1 MPKEKQILFNM
12 DKRKLIFNT
21 GLHKN
26 LQPISQSLERTGSI
40 TTSNKQTSPHAI
52 NIAMQ
57 EKFDLLHDGNLSDI
71 RSSKSLNNQS
81 IVKNRSCIENK
92 EINFCET
99 EKDILKKNNFSVA
112 NKLLKTKALISK
124 QLNSQ
129 ILENISATSQQDN
142 NHLSGEGISITS
154 RSLHIANHT
163 VGRKRK
169 ITCSPEEA
177 SDSDLDFL
185 YNERTVIKK
194 KRNEILPDRNSQHV
208 AQNIN
213 HNHDFTEKKLSVV
226 SKSSVKPNIKSSI
239 SQKKQQDKYKE
250 SVSSTELKKYR
261 LNKDLEEC
269 RINTDEYFSKK
280 QDFYVPP
287 VFSNFLQKCG
297 ITISNNGIYILNVPS
312 SIAKWKMRNILNSKQ
327 CQKKDIIGSIEEY
340 VRNEESFE
348 KMLNDMELSI
358 DNRSFSTLNKIS
370 LARILLEV
378 TEIQA
383 DIYNIF
389 ISKLNE
395 SILLLDTPEKISW
408 AVPLL
413 HQFRFLDTITNVGI
427 VTTNIE
433 QLLETCPSWFQYELI
448 LFLPDILSDIQHQN
462 IAEILTKMLE
472 ENCELTNVVLN
483 CIASFNLDKEY
494 LEDYKIKVLHL
505 LKTNMKVEFIPIV
518 IRFLL
523 NNYICSDIVK
533 QMLLILRNI
542 EMQPLAGDK
551 VEECYKNQ
559 VQIIQTLKMCMS
571 LDKDVTYAAIMVVK
585 DINKNPKPL
594 DLIILLLVFSGTTR
608 QKTAEVLLKQNIRC
622 GFYRISL
629 LHTLYNDYKEVIR
642 ELQPSILQLASKLL
656 KSEEHVFI
664 NFAIEWFRL
673 QFFNQKGALFKQRE
687 IIEKIIL
694 LMGNNDQTVKH
705 AMTILCKMAENM
717 VERDCLVS
725 QCNHLRILLEKIDCF
740 GLEEIGTL
748 SDLLH
753 QLCLVDNSTL
763 ESLRDDLFILL
774 QKQLSTAKPLTKCK
788 GVMGAVMAIKHLAG
802 KTESC
807 DKALKLFN
815 KVMKSVKN
823 CSKSQ
828 PLFYDQLAQVIAET
842 ETININFLHKISN
855 CIEDEFVN
863 TYMTD
868 KPQSSEDL
876 IPKFGLNNAE
886 HEPENYVLNF
896 GNKRNG
902 PIAPILFRLL
912 KTCCMKTSIHGE
924 LEAIDALLGCKM
936 LMPQNFD
943 IPEPPILDLIIC
955 SINWLREII
964 TGFVTQTD
972 PLLREQ
978 VLKRLDTLIYLQ
990 GELNM
995 LLILCDTNYQP
1006 PPCYFHYFPLPQF
1019 VKIEKKSSK
1028 KGKKPTKGNKLNIS
1042 INIEDESREI
1052 SSTLCSKNPAY
1063 FRKFDA
1069 KIAHLLDVKIDS
1081 PESETKGISIK
1092 QVCFLVRELLAIFE
1106 NEPSESFVKDLI
1118 QLLPKICSKLDDVV
1132 GRLRQDNT
1140 HEFKKAAKLLLCLLT
1155 KIFNW
1160 KGFLSVTYNTLLR
1173 AGQINAE
1180 NARLRSCKE
1189 LVAESYKY
1197 FESLSDIVTEISLA
1211 TALVNMCQSLM
1222 KHSETYTQHHK
1233 TKHAKLAYGFL
1244 CLEWPEDKY
1253 TGPQYRLSIIQLLNN
1268 WIDNEP
1274 SPLDT
1279 VTLILEWLPD
1289 EVSNF
1294 ENIQNVLTRM
1304 PSLNKNIF
1312 HLLYKKLFDGLI
1324 KGINISLS
1332 AVNSDPK
1339 RIKIWHNIASNVQ
1352 KLVQICKI
1360 LKTNAN
1366 IQLFLR
1372 YMPLLTRQFLNI
1384 GMPILEHNL
1393 KYQTDDVTS
1402 ILKMMQGGTR
1412 YLHAICCDCTEKKNL
1427 PLTKYVPAAKSTL
1440 EKLIYSVKGML
1451 VLNDSAAAFWMGN
1464 LVNKN
1469 LEGREILSQV
1479 FTSSEETTL
1488 SEINAASEEL
1498 INASSEI
1505 LDSDLGEDPIEE
1517 TDIEDNDIDDL

>member
-1 MPKEKQILFNM
+1 M
-12 DKRKLIFNT
+12 DKRKLVFNT

-26 LQPISQSLERTGSI
+26 LRSVSQSLEETGSI
-40 TTSNKQTSPHAI
+40 TTSNKQSAHKI
-52 NIAMQ
+52 NVTMQ
-57 EKFDLLHDGNLSDI
+57 EKNDLLHDGKLSDI
-71 RSSKSLNNQS
+71 RLSASKSLNSQS
-81 IVKNRSCIENK
+81 IIRNNSFIENR
-92 EINFCET
+92 EINICET
-99 EKDILKKNNFSVA
+99 EKDVSKKDNFPV
-112 NKLLKTKALISK
+112 NHKLLKTKTLTTK

-129 ILENISATSQQDN
+129 ILGSTSAMSQQDN
-142 NHLSGEGISITS
+142 NHLSGEGISITNRPLS
-154 RSLHIANHT
+154 NANHSIA
-163 VGRKRK
+163 RKRK
-169 ITCSPEEA
+169 VVCSAEEA
-177 SDSDLDFL
+177 SDSDLDFSS
-185 YNERTVIKK
+185 NECTAIKK
-194 KRNEILPDRNSQHV
+194 KRNEIIFDRNSQSV
-208 AQNIN
+208 ARDIN
-213 HNHDFTEKKLSVV
+213 PNRNSSKENLSLITKSPVKLST
-226 SKSSVKPNIKSSI
+226 SNI
-239 SQKKQQDKYKE
+239 SQKKQQDKNKK
-250 SVSSTELKKYR
+250 SPSTELKKYK
-261 LNKDLEEC
+261 LNKNLEEC
-269 RINTDEYFSKK
+269 RINSKENFSKTK
-280 QDFYVPP
+280 NFPVPS

-297 ITISNNGIYILNVPS
+297 ITILNDGIHILSVPS
-312 SIAKWKMRNILNSKQ
+312 SIAKWKMRNVLSSKQ
-327 CQKKDIIGSIEEY
+327 YQKKDIIDSIEEY

-348 KMLNDMELSI
+348 KMLNDMELST
-358 DNRSFSTLNKIS
+358 DNRSFSALNKIS

-378 TEIQA
+378 TEIQT

-395 SILLLDTPEKISW
+395 SILLVDSPENVPW
-408 AVPLL
+408 AVLL
-413 HQFRFLDTITNVGI
+413 LQQFRFLDTITNVDI

-433 QLLETCPSWFQYELI
+433 QLLETCPPWFQYELI
-448 LFLPDILSDIQHQN
+448 LFLPDILSDIQHRN

-472 ENCELTNVVLN
+472 ENSELTNVILN

-494 LEDYKIKVLHL
+494 LEEYKIKVLHL

-523 NNYICSDIVK
+523 NNYTSDIVK
-533 QMLLILRNI
+533 QMLLVLRNI

-559 VQIIQTLKMCMS
+559 VQIIQTLKMCMLLS
-571 LDKDVTYAAIMVVK
+571 KDVTHAAIIVVK
-585 DINKNPKPL
+585 DINQNPKPL
-594 DLIILLLVFSGTTR
+594 DLIILLLIFSGTTR
-608 QKTAEVLLKQNIRC
+608 QKNAEALLKQNIRC
-622 GFYRISL
+622 GFYRTSL

-656 KSEEHVFI
+656 KSEEYVFI

-673 QFFNQKGALFKQRE
+673 QFLSQKEALFKQRE

-705 AMTILCKMAENM
+705 AMTILCKMAENTI
-717 VERDCLVS
+717 ERDCLVS

-753 QLCLVDNSTL
+753 KLCLVDNSTS

-774 QKQLSTAKPLTKCK
+774 QKQLSTTKPITKCK

-802 KTESC
+802 KVESC

-815 KVMKSVKN
+815 KVMKSVKS
-823 CSKSQ
+823 CSRSQ

-842 ETININFLHKISN
+842 ETININFLHKITN

-868 KPQSSEDL
+868 KTQSSEDL
-876 IPKFGLNNAE
+876 IPKFGLNNEE
-886 HEPENYVLNF
+886 HEPQNYVLNF

-912 KTCCMKTSIHGE
+912 KTCCMKTSAHGE
-924 LEAIDALLGCKM
+924 LEAIDALLGCRM

-955 SINWLREII
+955 GINWLREII

-972 PLLREQ
+972 LLLREQ

-995 LLILCDTNYQP
+995 LLTLCDTKYQP

-1019 VKIEKKSSK
+1019 VKIERKTSK
-1028 KGKKPTKGNKLNIS
+1028 KGKKPKKGKKLNIS
-1042 INIEDESREI
+1042 VNIEDESREI

-1069 KIAHLLDVKIDS
+1069 KIAHLLDVKINS
-1081 PESETKGISIK
+1081 QSSQSETKGISIT
-1092 QVCFLVRELLAIFE
+1092 QVCFI
-1106 NEPSESFVKDLI
+1106 
-1118 QLLPKICSKLDDVV
+1118 ICSKLDDVV
-1132 GRLRQDNT
+1132 SRLRQDNT
-1140 HEFKKAAKLLLCLLT
+1140 YDFRKGAKLLLCLLT

-1173 AGQINAE
+1173 EGLRSLAGQINAE

-1197 FESLSDIVTEISLA
+1197 FESLSDIATEISLA

-1222 KHSETYTQHHK
+1222 KHSETYTQQHK
-1233 TKHAKLAYGFL
+1233 NKHAKLAYGFL
-1244 CLEWPEDKY
+1244 CLEWPEDRY
-1253 TGPQYRLSIIQLLNN
+1253 INPQYKLSIIQLLNN

-1274 SPLDT
+1274 SPLET
-1279 VTLILEWLPD
+1279 VTSILEWLPD
-1289 EVSNF
+1289 EISNF
-1294 ENIQNVLTRM
+1294 ENNQSVLTRI

-1312 HLLYKKLFDGLI
+1312 QLLYKKLFDGLI

-1339 RIKIWHNIASNVQ
+1339 KIKIWHNIVSNVQ
-1352 KLVQICKI
+1352 KLVQICKT

-1366 IQLFLR
+1366 IQLFLK
-1372 YMPLLTRQFLNI
+1372 YMPFLIRQFLNI

-1427 PLTKYVPAAKSTL
+1427 PLTRYVPAAKSTL

-1469 LEGREILSQV
+1469 LEGREILSQ
-1479 FTSSEETTL
+1479 TSSEETTL
-1488 SEINAASEEL
+1488 SDMNAASEEL

-1505 LDSDLGEDPIEE
+1505 IDSDLDEDPIEE
-1517 TDIEDNDIDDL
+1517 TEIEDNDMDN

>member
-1 MPKEKQILFNM
+1 
-12 DKRKLIFNT
+12 
-21 GLHKN
+21 
-26 LQPISQSLERTGSI
+26 
-40 TTSNKQTSPHAI
+40 
-52 NIAMQ
+52 
-57 EKFDLLHDGNLSDI
+57 
-71 RSSKSLNNQS
+71 
-81 IVKNRSCIENK
+81 
-92 EINFCET
+92 
-99 EKDILKKNNFSVA
+99 
-112 NKLLKTKALISK
+112 
-124 QLNSQ
+124 
-129 ILENISATSQQDN
+129 
-142 NHLSGEGISITS
+142 
-154 RSLHIANHT
+154 
-163 VGRKRK
+163 
-169 ITCSPEEA
+169 
-177 SDSDLDFL
+177 
-185 YNERTVIKK
+185 
-194 KRNEILPDRNSQHV
+194 
-208 AQNIN
+208 
-213 HNHDFTEKKLSVV
+213 
-226 SKSSVKPNIKSSI
+226 
-239 SQKKQQDKYKE
+239 
-250 SVSSTELKKYR
+250 
-261 LNKDLEEC
+261 
-269 RINTDEYFSKK
+269 
-280 QDFYVPP
+280 
-287 VFSNFLQKCG
+287 
-297 ITISNNGIYILNVPS
+297 
-312 SIAKWKMRNILNSKQ
+312 MRNILNSKQ
-327 CQKKDIIGSIEEY
+327 YQKKDIIDSIEEY
-340 VRNEESFE
+340 VRNEDSFE

-358 DNRSFSTLNKIS
+358 DSRSLSTLNKIS

-378 TEIQA
+378 TEIQT

-395 SILLLDTPEKISW
+395 SILLVDTPEKISW

-413 HQFRFLDTITNVGI
+413 HQFRFLDTITNVDI

-472 ENCELTNVVLN
+472 ENCELTNVILN

-505 LKTNMKVEFIPIV
+505 LKTNMKIEFIPIV

-523 NNYICSDIVK
+523 NNYTCSDIVK

-551 VEECYKNQ
+551 VEEYYKNQ

-571 LDKDVTYAAIMVVK
+571 LDKDVTHAAIMVVK

-608 QKTAEVLLKQNIRC
+608 QKTAEALLKQNIRC

-629 LHTLYNDYKEVIR
+629 LHTLYNDYKEVIQ

-673 QFFNQKGALFKQRE
+673 QFLSQKGALFKQRE

-705 AMTILCKMAENM
+705 AMTILCKMAENII
-717 VERDCLVS
+717 ERDCLVS
-725 QCNHLRILLEKIDCF
+725 QSNHLRILLEKIDCF

-802 KTESC
+802 NTENC

-886 HEPENYVLNF
+886 DEPENYVLNF

-912 KTCCMKTSIHGE
+912 KTCCMKTSVHGE

-955 SINWLREII
+955 SINWFREII

-995 LLILCDTNYQP
+995 LLPLCDTNYQP
-1006 PPCYFHYFPLPQF
+1006 SPCYFHYFPLPQF
-1019 VKIEKKSSK
+1019 VKIEKKSGK

-1081 PESETKGISIK
+1081 QSSESEMKGISIK

-1118 QLLPKICSKLDDVV
+1118 YLLPKICSKLDDVV
-1132 GRLRQDNT
+1132 SRLRQDNT
-1140 HEFKKAAKLLLCLLT
+1140 HDFRKAAKLLLCLLT

-1160 KGFLSVTYNTLLR
+1160 KGFLSVSYNTLLR
-1173 AGQINAE
+1173 EGLRSLAGQINTE
-1180 NARLRSCKE
+1180 NTRLRSCKE

-1222 KHSETYTQHHK
+1222 KHSETYIQQHK
-1233 TKHAKLAYGFL
+1233 NKHAKLAYGFL
-1244 CLEWPEDKY
+1244 CLEWPEDRY
-1253 TGPQYRLSIIQLLNN
+1253 TGPQYKLSIIQLLNN

-1274 SPLDT
+1274 SPLNT
-1279 VTLILEWLPD
+1279 VTSILEWLPN

-1294 ENIQNVLTRM
+1294 ENIQSVLTRM
-1304 PSLNKNIF
+1304 PSLNRISF

-1332 AVNSDPK
+1332 SVNSDPE
-1339 RIKIWHNIASNVQ
+1339 RIKVWHNIASNVQ
-1352 KLVQICKI
+1352 KLVHICKI

-1372 YMPLLTRQFLNI
+1372 YMPSLIRQFLNI

-1427 PLTKYVPAAKSTL
+1427 PLTRYVPAAKSIL

-1451 VLNDSAAAFWMGN
+1451 VLNDSATAFWMGN

-1469 LEGREILSQV
+1469 LEGREILSQ
-1479 FTSSEETTL
+1479 TSSEETTL

-1517 TDIEDNDIDDL
+1517 TEIEDNDIDDL

>member
-1 MPKEKQILFNM
+1 M

-26 LQPISQSLERTGSI
+26 LQSVSQILERTSSNSSI
-40 TTSNKQTSPHAI
+40 INDKQTNFHATK
-52 NIAMQ
+52 IAMQ
-57 EKFDLLHDGNLSDI
+57 EKVDLFCDEKLSNI
-71 RSSKSLNNQS
+71 GSSKSLVSQS
-81 IVKNRSCIENK
+81 VVKNKSFVENK

-99 EKDILKKNNFSVA
+99 EEDISKKENFIVD
-112 NKLLKTKALISK
+112 NKLLKTKPLISK

-129 ILENISATSQQDN
+129 ILQNTSATSQQDN
-142 NHLSGEGISITS
+142 DDHLSGINK
-154 RSLHIANHT
+154 SLHT
-163 VGRKRK
+163 VNYSVRRKRK
-169 ITCSPEEA
+169 VVCSPEEA
-177 SDSDLDFL
+177 SENDLDFS
-185 YNERTVIKK
+185 YNEHTAIKK
-194 KRNEILPDRNSQHV
+194 KRNEIILDRNLE
-208 AQNIN
+208 
-213 HNHDFTEKKLSVV
+213 HDAHDVNLNDSSGKRFSLG
-226 SKSSVKPNIKSSI
+226 SKSSITKSTFHKKQNRCEESLSPTKLKKNKPNKNSE
-239 SQKKQQDKYKE
+239 QY
-250 SVSSTELKKYR
+250 
-261 LNKDLEEC
+261 
-269 RINTDEYFSKK
+269 RINNEEYLSKE
-280 QDFYVPP
+280 QNSYIPP
-287 VFSNFLQKCG
+287 IFSNFLQKCS
-297 ITISNNGIYILNVPS
+297 ITISNDSTYVLNAPS
-312 SIAKWKMRNILNSKQ
+312 AIAKLKMRNLLNSKQ
-327 CQKKDIIGSIEEY
+327 YQKKDIIKSIEEY
-340 VRNEESFE
+340 IRNEDSFE
-348 KMLNDMELSI
+348 KMLNDMELST
-358 DNRSFSTLNKIS
+358 NNKSFSILNKIS
-370 LARILLEV
+370 LARLLLEV
-378 TEIQA
+378 TEIQTE
-383 DIYNIF
+383 IYNIL

-395 SILLLDTPEKISW
+395 SILLVDTPEKIPW
-408 AVPLL
+408 AIPLL
-413 HQFRFLDTITNVGI
+413 HQFRFLDTITNVDV

-433 QLLETCPSWFQYELI
+433 QLLETCPLWFQYELI
-448 LFLPDILSDIQHQN
+448 LFLPDILSDIQHRN

-472 ENCELTNVVLN
+472 ENCELTNVILN

-494 LEDYKIKVLHL
+494 LEEYKIKVLHL
-505 LKTNMKVEFIPIV
+505 LKTNIKIEFIPIV

-523 NNYICSDIVK
+523 NNYTCSDTVK

-542 EMQPLAGDK
+542 EMQPLVGDK
-551 VEECYKNQ
+551 VEDCYKHQ
-559 VQIIQTLKMCMS
+559 VQIIQTLKTFML
-571 LDKDVTYAAIMVVK
+571 LDKDIINIAIMIVK
-585 DINKNPKPL
+585 DINKDPKPL
-594 DLIILLLVFSGTTR
+594 DLIILLLVFSGTIK
-608 QKTAEVLLKQNIRC
+608 QKNAEALLKQNIRC

-642 ELQPSILQLASKLL
+642 ILQSSILQLASKLL
-656 KSEEHVFI
+656 KSEEQVFI

-673 QFFNQKGALFKQRE
+673 QFLSQKGALFQQRE

-705 AMTILCKMAENM
+705 AMTILCKMAENT

-753 QLCLVDNSTL
+753 KLCLIDNATL

-774 QKQLSTAKPLTKCK
+774 QKQLSAAKPITKCK

-802 KTESC
+802 KAESC
-807 DKALKLFN
+807 DKAIKLFN
-815 KVMKSVKN
+815 KVMKNVKS

-828 PLFYDQLAQVIAET
+828 PLFYDQLAQIIAET
-842 ETININFLHKISN
+842 ETINVNFLHKITN
-855 CIEDEFVN
+855 HIEDEFVN

-876 IPKFGLNNAE
+876 VPKFGLNNVE

-902 PIAPILFRLL
+902 PIAPILFKLL
-912 KTCCMKTSIHGE
+912 KTCCMKTNAHGE

-943 IPEPPILDLIIC
+943 IPEPPILDLIMC
-955 SINWLREII
+955 GINWLREII

-995 LLILCDTNYQP
+995 LLTLCDVKYQP

-1019 VKIEKKSSK
+1019 IKIERKTNK
-1028 KGKKPTKGNKLNIS
+1028 KGKKPMKGNKLNIS
-1042 INIEDESREI
+1042 VNVEDESSEI
-1052 SSTLCSKNPAY
+1052 SSILCSKNPAY

-1069 KIAHLLDVKIDS
+1069 KIAHLLDIKINS
-1081 PESETKGISIK
+1081 QSSQSETKGISIK
-1092 QVCFLVRELLAIFE
+1092 QVCFVVRELLAIFE
-1106 NEPSESFVKDLI
+1106 NEPSKSFVKDLI
-1118 QLLPKICSKLDDVV
+1118 HLLPKICSKLEDVV
-1132 GRLRQDNT
+1132 GRLRQENT
-1140 HEFKKAAKLLLCLLT
+1140 HDFRKAAKLLLCLLAT
-1155 KIFNW
+1155 IFNW

-1173 AGQINAE
+1173 EGLRSLAAQINAE
-1180 NARLRSCKE
+1180 NVRLRSCKE
-1189 LVAESYKY
+1189 LVTESYKY
-1197 FESLSDIVTEISLA
+1197 FESLSDIATEISLA

-1222 KHSETYTQHHK
+1222 KHSETYTQQHK
-1233 TKHAKLAYGFL
+1233 NKHAKLAYGFL
-1244 CLEWPEDKY
+1244 CLEWPEDRY
-1253 TGPQYRLSIIQLLNN
+1253 ADSQYKLSIIQLLNN

-1279 VTLILEWLPD
+1279 VTSILEWLPD

-1294 ENIQNVLTRM
+1294 ENILTRM
-1304 PSLNKNIF
+1304 PSLNKKIF
-1312 HLLYKKLFDGLI
+1312 HLLYKKLFDGLN
-1324 KGINISLS
+1324 KGIDISLS

-1339 RIKIWHNIASNVQ
+1339 RIKVWYSIASNVQ
-1352 KLVQICKI
+1352 KLVQICKT
-1360 LKTNAN
+1360 LKTNVN
-1366 IQLFLR
+1366 IQLYLR
-1372 YMPLLTRQFLNI
+1372 YMPLVIKQFLNI

-1393 KYQTDDVTS
+1393 KYQTDDVTC

-1427 PLTKYVPAAKSTL
+1427 PLTKYVPAAKSIL

-1469 LEGREILSQV
+1469 LEGREIFSQ
-1479 FTSSEETTL
+1479 TSSEETTL
-1488 SEINAASEEL
+1488 SEINAASDEL

-1505 LDSDLGEDPIEE
+1505 LDSDLDDPIETE
-1517 TDIEDNDIDDL
+1517 IEDNDNDIDDL